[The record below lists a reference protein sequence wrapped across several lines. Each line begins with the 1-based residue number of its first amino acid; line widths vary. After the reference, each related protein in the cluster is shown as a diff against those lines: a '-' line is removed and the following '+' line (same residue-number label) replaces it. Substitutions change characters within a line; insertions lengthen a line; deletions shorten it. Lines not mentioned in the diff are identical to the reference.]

1 MKKIIIAIDGHSST
15 GKSTLAKQIAKE
27 LKYKY
32 IDTGAMY
39 RAVTLFA
46 LKKTCFENDILN
58 GEKLIE
64 KLNLI
69 HLELIFDKTLEKY
82 TLLLNGEEVEQ
93 DIRGMKVSSRV
104 SYIAKVPEVREKM
117 VEIQQEWGKDKG
129 IVMDGRDIGTIVFPE
144 AELKI
149 FMTASTEVRAQ
160 RRYEELVQ
168 KGEKTSY
175 KEVLQNVITRDK
187 IDSNREIAPLKPAD
201 DSIIIDNSNLT
212 KEAQYQKML
221 ELVKEKI
228 NV

>member
-46 LKKTCFENDILN
+46 LKNACFENDILN
-58 GEKLIE
+58 EEKLTE

-93 DIRGMKVSSRV
+93 DIRGMKVSSQV

-129 IVMDGRDIGTIVFPE
+129 IVMDGRDIGTVVFPE

-149 FMTASTEVRAQ
+149 FMTASAEVRAQ

-168 KGEKTSY
+168 KEEKTSY
-175 KEVLQNVITRDK
+175 EEVLQNVITRDE

-212 KEAQYQKML
+212 KEAQYQKVL